1 MEQEVLRA
9 FSRGGES
16 RVDAMIRRTMR
27 RRRITGLSLGVAGR
41 EGLVLEKGYGFA
53 DEANREAATPRTV
66 Y

>member
-1 MEQEVLRA
+1 
-9 FSRGGES
+9 
-16 RVDAMIRRTMR
+16 MIRRTMR